1 MWYSVSKN
9 KHIKFI
15 QIRYTD
21 VPGRFLAKYVVK
33 HEEQDIEN
41 LYQYGIGFDG
51 SSVRGFADI
60 NESDLMLIP
69 DKLTS
74 RTITENATRIPGY
87 TVTSVIANVYR
98 GFEQGRLSKDPRY
111 VSYCMEEH
119 LMQQG
124 LSCQIGAEVE
134 CFILDD
140 IDQKDMKDNHT
151 ENNEPNIIS
160 VEQYGVGKYPSTY
173 KRGLRCTTISG
184 LSNRI

>member
-1 MWYSVSKN
+1 MSKN

-60 NESDLMLIP
+60 GRNESDLMLIP

-87 TVTSVIANVYR
+87 TVTSVIT
-98 GFEQGRLSKDPRY
+98 ST
-111 VSYCMEEH
+111 
-119 LMQQG
+119 
-124 LSCQIGAEVE
+124 GA
-134 CFILDD
+134 L
-140 IDQKDMKDNHT
+140 
-151 ENNEPNIIS
+151 
-160 VEQYGVGKYPSTY
+160 
-173 KRGLRCTTISG
+173 
-184 LSNRI
+184 NR